1 MRSSSFVFSPSLTA
15 CAGINVSRQS
25 RAWACLSTPSTGGL
39 TTKCVCTWHS
49 PSKHIFYCF
58 WQVYHIITPQ
68 SPIITNENY
77 EKFAINDYPNG
88 FNAVVAVLSYTGYD
102 MEDACIVNKASVR
115 PLALPF

>member
-1 MRSSSFVFSPSLTA
+1 M
-15 CAGINVSRQS
+15 
-25 RAWACLSTPSTGGL
+25 
-39 TTKCVCTWHS
+39 
-49 PSKHIFYCF
+49 
-58 WQVYHIITPQ
+58 YHIITPQ